1 MYYNIF
7 VQDSTGNSNIL
18 GISEEKI
25 SKVVNAYLMGAPSL
39 TISGKTFY
47 FEDISIFR
55 IFCHD
60 DNNTDSREKT
70 IVFYMNNVNH
80 RVKTLNSYYLPV
92 RTLKMIGKEVTE
104 QFIGDYAYGE
114 KSKSNQTKIQNKKDD
129 FINRSRIDELKA
141 ISQHKFDLT
150 KLIKLCE
157 ELNDNFISG
166 NYLTIGM
173 IGRTIINHVPPIFG
187 LNTFDEVAN
196 NYGGTQKNSS
206 FKKLMQNLNGT
217 LKNIADSYLHQTIRH
232 SETLPNLTQI
242 DFRRE
247 MDVLLGE
254 IVRLLK
260 KSTTA

>member
-1 MYYNIF
+1 MP
-7 VQDSTGNSNIL
+7 
-18 GISEEKI
+18 
-25 SKVVNAYLMGAPSL
+25 KVVNAYLMGDPSL

-60 DNNTDSREKT
+60 DSNNDSREKS
-70 IVFYMNNVNH
+70 IVFYMNNENH

-92 RTLKMIGKEVTE
+92 KTLKMIGKEVTE

-114 KSKSNQTKIQNKKDD
+114 KSKSNQTKIQIKKDD
-129 FINRSRIDELKA
+129 FINIKRIDELKT
-141 ISQHKFDLT
+141 ISHHKFDLT
-150 KLIKLCE
+150 RLIKLCE

-166 NYLTIGM
+166 NYLTVGM

-196 NYGGTQKNSS
+196 NYGEMQKNTS
-206 FKKLMQNLNGT
+206 FKKLMQNLNRT
-217 LKNIADSYLHQTIRH
+217 LRNIADGYLHQTIRP

-242 DFRRE
+242 DFRKE
-247 MDVLLGE
+247 MDVLLE
-254 IVRLLK
+254 EVVRLLK
-260 KSTTA
+260 RSTTA